1 MIFMLTQASKNI
13 NDYAITI
20 NIQDIFMAIFWLLL
34 SIFVL
39 YLIFILAKIYGVVK
53 EFRNIARRNN
63 QNIDKILGELP
74 GITKNV
80 NGITD
85 NVNKASEAFM
95 PSVENIAEASKEVT
109 QNIKENNPLNEML
122 LGMYSVVKNFKKLMR
137 KLSPEQDEE

>member
-1 MIFMLTQASKNI
+1 MGVLLTQAGKNI
-13 NDYAITI
+13 TDYAITI
-20 NIQDIFMAIFWLLL
+20 NIQDIFMSIFWILL
-34 SIFVL
+34 SLFVV
-39 YLIFILAKIYGVVK
+39 YLIFILAKVYSVVK

-63 QNIDKILGELP
+63 QNIDKILNELP

-85 NVNKASEAFM
+85 NVNKTTTAFM

-122 LGMYSVVKNFKKLMR
+122 LGMYSVVKNFKKLVR
-137 KLSPEQDEE
+137 KLSPDEEE

>member
-1 MIFMLTQASKNI
+1 MIFMLSQASKNI

-20 NIQDIFMAIFWLLL
+20 NIQDIFMAIFWILL

-95 PSVENIAEASKEVT
+95 PSVENIAEASREVT

>member
-1 MIFMLTQASKNI
+1 MRVLLTQAGKNI
-13 NDYAITI
+13 TDYAITI
-20 NIQDIFMAIFWLLL
+20 NIQDIFMSIFWILL
-34 SIFVL
+34 SLFVV
-39 YLIFILAKIYGVVK
+39 YLIFILAKVYSVVK

-63 QNIDKILGELP
+63 QNIDKILNELP

-85 NVNKASEAFM
+85 NVNKTTTAFM

-122 LGMYSVVKNFKKLMR
+122 LGMYSVVKNFKKLVR
-137 KLSPEQDEE
+137 KLSPDEEE